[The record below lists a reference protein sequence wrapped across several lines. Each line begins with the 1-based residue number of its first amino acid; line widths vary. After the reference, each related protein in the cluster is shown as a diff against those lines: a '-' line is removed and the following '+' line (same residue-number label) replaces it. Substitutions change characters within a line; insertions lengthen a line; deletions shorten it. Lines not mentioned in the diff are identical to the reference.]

1 MGEINRRVDNIKT
14 SRVESIRDGF
24 KKIEMEYFSK
34 DNSILLDLKTKK
46 LDLLDC
52 TKKIEKMRYRDDLN

>member
-1 MGEINRRVDNIKT
+1 MR
-14 SRVESIRDGF
+14 S
-24 KKIEMEYFSK
+24 KKIEMEYFAK
-34 DNSILLDLKTKK
+34 VNSILLDLKTKK